1 MAKRTVSGSR
11 TISVATPEDLD
22 KLLEWVG
29 AGTSSGPG
37 QQQGEHLFAV
47 ERLVVSPAAG
57 IFTPVAD
64 VRDGSTITVGTVVG
78 HVGDVEVRSPF
89 AGVLQSFI
97 ALDTERVTNRQP
109 IAWLRTEP

>member
-1 MAKRTVSGSR
+1 MAKRTVPGKR

-29 AGTSSGPG
+29 AGTPSGPPH
-37 QQQGEHLFAV
+37 QEGEHLFAV

-57 IFTPVAD
+57 IFTPIPGLVE
-64 VRDGSTITVGTVVG
+64 GSRIDVGTVVG
-78 HVGDVEVRSPF
+78 HVSDVEVRSPF

-97 ALDTERVTNRQP
+97 ALDTERITSRQP
-109 IAWLRTEP
+109 IAWLRTGH